1 MERNKKRTLLPMP
14 LLTVENLKTWYPLKK
29 GWFKPSEF
37 IKAVDGV
44 SFSLNRGETVGLVG
58 ESGCGKS
65 TLGRTLVRLEDPVAG
80 NVTINGEDIANLSG
94 RKLRSARSKFQIIFQ
109 DPYGSLNPRMSVRQ
123 ALDEVLALHTGLDK
137 NARYSRMLELLEMV
151 GLGEEHLHR
160 YPHQFSGGQ
169 RQRIGIARALAVEPE
184 FIVADEPVSALDV
197 SVQAQI
203 INLLIDIQEKTNIS
217 FLFIAHDL
225 AVVEHISNRIL
236 VMYLGRIVESG
247 SSSDVCKSAAH
258 PYTQALLS
266 AVPSLD
272 PETRKKRI
280 ILPGDVPSPLNP
292 PSGCPFHPRCP
303 KAMDRCKT
311 DIPELKS
318 IENSDDH
325 QVACFL

>member
-1 MERNKKRTLLPMP
+1 MP
-14 LLTVENLKTWYPLKK
+14 LLTVENLKTWYPLEKS
-29 GWFKPSEF
+29 WFKPVQF

-44 SFSLNRGETVGLVG
+44 SFSLEKGETVGLVG

-65 TLGRTLVRLEDPVAG
+65 TLGRTIVRLEDPVAG
-80 NVTINGEDIANLSG
+80 NVTINGKDIAKLTG
-94 RKLRSARSKFQIIFQ
+94 RALRDARSEFQIIFQ
-109 DPYGSLNPRMSVRQ
+109 DPYGSLNPRMSVMRT
-123 ALDEVLALHTGLDK
+123 LDEVLSLHTNLDK
-137 NARYSRMLELLEMV
+137 QGRYHRMKELLCMV

-203 INLLIDIQEKTNIS
+203 INLLIDIQKKTGIS

-225 AVVEHISNRIL
+225 AVVEHISNRIF
-236 VMYLGRIVESG
+236 VMYLGRIVESRR
-247 SSSDVCKSAAH
+247 SSDVCRKAQH

-303 KAMDRCKT
+303 KAMARCRT
-311 DIPELKS
+311 EVPELQGVKGDS
-318 IENSDDH
+318 GH
-325 QVACFL
+325 QAACFLL

>member
-1 MERNKKRTLLPMP
+1 MP

-29 GWFKPSEF
+29 SWFKPVQF

-44 SFSLNRGETVGLVG
+44 SFSLEKGETVGLVG

-65 TLGRTLVRLEDPVAG
+65 TLGRTLVRLENPISGD
-80 NVTINGEDIANLSG
+80 VTINGKDIAKLSG
-94 RKLRSARSKFQIIFQ
+94 AELRRARSEFQIIFQ
-109 DPYGSLNPRMSVRQ
+109 DPYGSLNPRMSVMRT
-123 ALDEVLALHTGLDK
+123 LDEVLALHTDLDK
-137 NARYSRMLELLEMV
+137 NARYKRMTELLAMV
-151 GLGEEHLHR
+151 GLGEEHLQR

-203 INLLIDIQEKTNIS
+203 INLLIDIQKKTDIS

-225 AVVEHISNRIL
+225 AVVEHISNRII
-236 VMYLGRIVESG
+236 VMYLGRIVEIG
-247 SSSDVCKSAAH
+247 SSADVCRNAQH

-272 PETRKKRI
+272 PETRKKRVV
-280 ILPGDVPSPLNP
+280 LPGDVPSPLNP

-311 DIPELKS
+311 ETPKLYDVKGG
-318 IENSDDH
+318 NKH
-325 QVACFL
+325 QAACFLSE